1 MRCIQPKEYCIY
13 YSRDRMNAVEHQST
27 YGEAQR
33 KYYQAHKA
41 EILQKCRASGLY
53 ERKYKTAY
61 ERNKDTMKAKA
72 LARYYAKKA
81 QAQIQASEPPA
92 EPPAL

>member
-1 MRCIQPKEYCIY
+1 MSE
-13 YSRDRMNAVEHQST
+13 VVGHQST

-33 KYYQAHKA
+33 KYYQTHKA

-53 ERKYKTAY
+53 ERKYKSAY
-61 ERNKDTMKAKA
+61 ERNKETIKAKA

-81 QAQIQASEPPA
+81 QAQAQASEPA